1 MTAYNP
7 PDFQFSGLIFNPL
20 IYEQGEASSS
30 SSNTFT
36 DLTTD
41 NLYTNN
47 IQGKTPSSNIT
58 LYTLTSGIVSLG
70 GSLLNGIFSYATAHY
85 WYSQAGS
92 QLFGLRFNLYATNTI
107 STDLYADTTAG
118 TPATISIRA
127 SPSVLG
133 DSTFANGI
141 YSIFAGTTRLLN
153 LISTS
158 LEAPIHYLYNTAQT
172 QKKQLVYG
180 ASTITESYFCDTT
193 QTTISTANATI
204 SPFAIGNTTIN
215 NGNFA
220 ITSGSFQAI
229 SNRFTQM
236 ESVRHNL
243 YNVAKTLYK
252 SVFYG
257 ASTTINEEFYA
268 NSSNPTIATATT
280 LIAPIGGTPTIA
292 NTGTYKITSGTTTLE
307 SSVAINLGT
316 TMGASGVINV
326 GSTAMSVLNINKPL
340 TPTYAYN
347 ATTGAGTT
355 SDIGYIYRSNTPAS
369 FSLATND
376 AFYNCQQITL
386 TDIGVYMIM
395 VDNKLYNNNSTG
407 GPIGIFYM
415 RSSLGTVLGGSTIFA
430 GYFNAYAELAN
441 AASPNSQIDSPYTIP
456 YVNTTAGQVLYTT
469 IRVGRS
475 ALGLF
480 WDSASF
486 IRAVRIA

>member
-30 SSNTFT
+30 TSGSSGTFT

-58 LYTLTSGIVSLG
+58 LYTLSSSIITLG

-180 ASTITESYFCDTT
+180 ATTITESYFCDTT
-193 QTTISTANATI
+193 DPTIPTATLELKDAG
-204 SPFAIGNTTIN
+204 FAGSN
-215 NGNFA
+215 NGD
-220 ITSGSFQAI
+220 
-229 SNRFTQM
+229 M
-236 ESVRHNL
+236 
-243 YNVAKTLYK
+243 TLTN
-252 SVFYG
+252 G
-257 ASTTINEEFYA
+257 RLYA
-268 NSSNPTIATATT
+268 NSVSNIFLTAPNIGLFGNSTNIRQTSGGALARSYQYATSNLIERVNADTARPLTQTGRIDWTPSLTTPATADTGVYKLTAGDFETT
-280 LIAPIGGTPTIA
+280 AYISPMYSYVA
-292 NTGTYKITSGTTTLE
+292 NTGTNYDGSIGRIIVGSITIANGTNLPDNGNNEFGNITNLPVGVWLIYAKIGVQTAGAMTIQRQGSYVTNTAGFVISETKYMGTSAGSTPVGLYWYENCATYSCFTTTTLRVNI
-307 SSVAINLGT
+307 SIDFGGGSAT
-316 TMGASGVINV
+316 A
-326 GSTAMSVLNINKPL
+326 STANNRF
-340 TPTYAYN
+340 T
-347 ATTGAGTT
+347 AT
-355 SDIGYIYRSNTPAS
+355 
-369 FSLATND
+369 
-376 AFYNCQQITL
+376 
-386 TDIGVYMIM
+386 
-395 VDNKLYNNNSTG
+395 
-407 GPIGIFYM
+407 
-415 RSSLGTVLGGSTIFA
+415 
-430 GYFNAYAELAN
+430 
-441 AASPNSQIDSPYTIP
+441 
-456 YVNTTAGQVLYTT
+456 
-469 IRVGRS
+469 
-475 ALGLF
+475 
-480 WDSASF
+480 
-486 IRAVRIA
+486 RIA